1 MEKDMADLCLED
13 EEEEVLQFGE
23 KIILQKSGYDLCLL
37 KEGEDPNLV
46 HLVFTDFWVQEHD
59 FLLDF
64 FLDNV
69 GMGIDFFRKILDIG
83 MQEVVGG
90 WDLSLKAQQMREMIT
105 SSVWL
110 REDNYG
116 DKMKETDLSGGT
128 RSVDMEDDSEEL
140 HLINSKGKK
149 RPKLNKQI
157 SGKTIGAFM
166 AEVTEKI
173 EEICRKGYRRLPI

>member
-69 GMGIDFFRKILDIG
+69 VRQLGHGNRFFRKILDIG

-116 DKMKETDLSGGT
+116 GGT

-166 AEVTEKI
+166 AE
-173 EEICRKGYRRLPI
+173 